1 MNGILNLT
9 LFTLLRS
16 DWLNQRYRR
25 QWRENTA
32 LVPNSPV
39 LNFTITGTTVFY
51 RVLFCDFN
59 RQICKNGIKFRDSSV
74 FDFILLF
81 KKSELLKNSRQ
92 GTCTNLTIQIERI
105 GRFSTP
111 YMKSLQ
117 ILIFFTTEGTKWNFL
132 VKSFKFLGTSCTLL
146 LLRVD
151 YFISVIW
158 IFYMG
163 LTLLLLFFHSNSK
176 NAKVKTREIKYQ

>member
-1 MNGILNLT
+1 MPAPSTGADCDLILLSVLLLWNESSLGPSLWTKWNSLLFLTNGILNLT
-9 LFTLLRS
+9 LFTLLPS
-16 DWLNQRYRR
+16 DWLNQRCRR
-25 QWRENTA
+25 QWREYTA

-59 RQICKNGIKFRDSSV
+59 RQICKKGIKFRDSSV

-92 GTCTNLTIQIERI
+92 GTCTNLTIQIEKI

-117 ILIFFTTEGTKWNFL
+117 ILIFSRQRIQNETF
-132 VKSFKFLGTSCTLL
+132 
-146 LLRVD
+146 
-151 YFISVIW
+151 
-158 IFYMG
+158 
-163 LTLLLLFFHSNSK
+163 
-176 NAKVKTREIKYQ
+176 

>member
-1 MNGILNLT
+1 M
-9 LFTLLRS
+9 
-16 DWLNQRYRR
+16 
-25 QWRENTA
+25 
-32 LVPNSPV
+32 
-39 LNFTITGTTVFY
+39 ITGTTVFY

-59 RQICKNGIKFRDSSV
+59 RQICKKGIKFRDSSV

-92 GTCTNLTIQIERI
+92 GTCTNLTIQIEKI

-158 IFYMG
+158 IFCMG
-163 LTLLLLFFHSNSK
+163 LTLLLRFFYNNSK
-176 NAKVKTREIKYQ
+176 NAKVKTREIKYQQGRCCCKSLKSNWSKGTCWSELLSKHY